1 MQKATTKTLGGIVKD
16 RRKSLGL
23 SQEQLG
29 DLAGCG
35 RLFVSQFENG
45 KPGVRFDKVLD
56 VLRVLGLELH
66 VRNGSAGLVIDGDA

>member
-1 MQKATTKTLGGIVKD
+1 MQKDIFRDLGLLARR
-16 RRKSLGL
+16 RRKRLDL
-23 SQEQLG
+23 NQEQLG

-45 KPGVRFDKVLD
+45 KTGVRFDKVLD

-66 VRNGSAGLVIDGDA
+66 VRSGSGGLVVDLDA